1 MANLADLDLANEEAA
16 PARRLL
22 PIGDYQAVI
31 VESKMKAPKSPK
43 PGNGDMLE
51 LTLEVQGHPQFN
63 GAKLWDNLCIRH
75 AGTAGTIA
83 KARLKAIMD
92 AFGLPKI
99 TDSQQLHNRL
109 LTVTV
114 VHREHEGE
122 MKAQVKGYSPKSSS
136 GQPLQQTS
144 YAAPTASN
152 PANPWG

>member
-1 MANLADLDLANEEAA
+1 MANLSDLDMNNVQAQ
-16 PARRLL
+16 PVRRLL
-22 PIGDYQAVI
+22 PEGEYQAVI

-51 LTLEVQGHPQFN
+51 LTLEVQGHPEFS

-83 KARLKAIMD
+83 LQRLKAIMD
-92 AFGLPKI
+92 AFALPKI

-114 VHREHEGE
+114 VHSAHEGE
-122 MKAQVKGYSPKSSS
+122 MKAQVKGYSPKRSS
-136 GQPLQQTS
+136 GQPMTQTS
-144 YAAPTASN
+144 YAAPSAGT
-152 PANPWG
+152 ANPFG